1 MAQTNVQAFSGDVE
15 ISSNLAVTGNAYVSS
30 NLEVGTANLFV
41 DTVNSRVGIGTTN
54 PGLPLELYTG
64 NGANYHLRLKRYP
77 TGATYSDIGHLS
89 TPGTEGLVFKTGNGN
104 ATTTEVMRVCGNGN
118 VGIGTNNPE
127 QKMHLHK
134 GDGGQVVFAITNT
147 DTGSTENSG
156 LHVGIDASEN
166 GFLFHKPNKAFIFAT
181 NNTERM
187 RITNVGNVGIGLGNP
202 AAKLHVN
209 GGAGGI
215 YATAAD
221 FTRYFSWGTGS
232 SVVGG
237 SGNFNFTSI
246 SVYGTNDIGTA
257 GTFVSTIRAITAS
270 DKRIK
275 RDVVDLE
282 DDEALS
288 LLRLIEPKKYKYKDV
303 LGRGDA
309 EVYGFIAQQIS
320 NVFPEATQL
329 RSSYIP
335 NIYETANVAS
345 NTI

>member
-1 MAQTNVQAFSGDVE
+1 MVRPIPRE
-15 ISSNLAVTGNAYVSS
+15 ISPSPVSV
-30 NLEVGTANLFV
+30 E
-41 DTVNSRVGIGTTN
+41 
-54 PGLPLELYTG
+54 
-64 NGANYHLRLKRYP
+64 
-77 TGATYSDIGHLS
+77 
-89 TPGTEGLVFKTGNGN
+89 
-104 ATTTEVMRVCGNGN
+104 TTERMRIQGSTGN
-118 VGIGTNNPE
+118 VGIGTNNP
-127 QKMHLHK
+127 
-134 GDGGQVVFAITNT
+134 DT
-147 DTGSTENSG
+147 DFK
-156 LHVGIDASEN
+156 LHVHGGPTKSD
-166 GFLFHKPNKAFIFAT
+166 GFVLGTGTNEYTPGCIYTDGNWGMLFRSAVETPGAADFVF
-181 NNTERM
+181 NNYSGSNLM
-187 RITNVGNVGIGLGNP
+187 AIKSGKVGIGTANP

-237 SGNFNFTSI
+237 TGNFNFTSI

-275 RDVVDLE
+275 RDVVDIE
-282 DDEALS
+282 DDEALQ

-303 LGRGDA
+303 LGRGDE

-329 RSSYIP
+329 RSSRKTPSGLWLHQLYKRW
-335 NIYETANVAS
+335 TANS
-345 NTI
+345 KLRKLRLLPLKHNSHRFLHDSML